1 MLEINITSVLKRS
14 SVIHCLEARTCLKLL
29 SEVQHR
35 YITSVLRC
43 SSVHSVGESLKFLWE
58 TQQGNITSAL
68 KCSYVHSV
76 EARAC

>member
-58 TQQGNITSAL
+58 TQHYERVKML
-68 KCSYVHSV
+68 LCS
-76 EARAC
+76 